1 MQTFSKKQRKNWT
14 CTRFLVHLYTVQ
26 AVRLMAASARASKVK
41 GYLEEKYKRM
51 RRDGQAK
58 QQRLAEFESQL
69 AALSIGEDEK
79 AKRRTAFRRQELR
92 AMRQMRKRMST
103 ADFESLATIG
113 RGAFGEVRLVKQRDT
128 NRVLALKTMVKEAM
142 VVKNQVTHVRC
153 EKTVLLTFITEF
165 STYFV

>member
-1 MQTFSKKQRKNWT
+1 MSGR
-14 CTRFLVHLYTVQ
+14 
-26 AVRLMAASARASKVK
+26 AAKVK

-58 QQRLAEFESQL
+58 QQRQDAFESQL
-69 AALSIGEDEK
+69 ASLSISEDEK
-79 AKRRTAFRRQELR
+79 STRRTAFRRNELR

-103 ADFESLATIG
+103 ADFDSLATIG

-142 VVKNQVTHVRC
+142 VVKNQVTHVRA
-153 EKTVLLTFITEF
+153 ERDVL
-165 STYFV
+165 SKADSRAVA